1 MGWCGPSSGQVAVGE
16 GEEGLRNGDWKWKI
30 DQEALQ
36 HRSTEVRRK
45 RVHSY
50 VTHFHTNPDPIIT
63 HTPPQKDSPAV
74 DTVVRSVEEISC
86 QLAELAEQVEASLTA
101 QEKEEVEE
109 QRAAQADQENVQVKT
124 TDRLTCGGS
133 R

>member
-1 MGWCGPSSGQVAVGE
+1 METGSGKWIGKHCSTAV
-16 GEEGLRNGDWKWKI
+16 
-30 DQEALQ
+30 LQ
-36 HRSTEVRRK
+36 HCSTEVLRK

-50 VTHFHTNPDPIIT
+50 VTRSHTDPDL
-63 HTPPQKDSPAV
+63 HTPVITLLPQKDSPAV

-86 QLAELAEQVEASLTA
+86 QLAELAGQVEASLTT

-124 TDRLTCGGS
+124 TDRLTRSGS